1 MMGSKGLTEASKIAI
16 LKANYMAKRLEVHKS
31 FLIILLLIIWT
42 ARSNFEQGFVQDL
55 GSPSKIF
62 IFKNIAFMENYTYW
76 TVFMDRLFTRRQKF
90 PHENK
95 FARIFF
101 FTEWENKIAFV

>member
-42 ARSNFEQGFVQDL
+42 ALSNFEQGFVQDL

-76 TVFMDRLFTRRQKF
+76 TVFMDRLFTRLQKF

-95 FARIFF
+95 FARIFLHGVG
-101 FTEWENKIAFV
+101 E